1 MQGIIIDL
9 KYYPFYI
16 KRHFLFCEL
25 RRNCIPVILPYVLW
39 SHYLNVIAFVP
50 FNYDIFDRESCKWNI
65 RKEKHNNDCSKLT
78 KKKYIGIIERGI

>member
-25 RRNCIPVILPYVLW
+25 RRNCIPAILPYVLR

-50 FNYDIFDRESCKWNI
+50 FNYDIRSIANHVNETSE
-65 RKEKHNNDCSKLT
+65 RKKMIMIAQN
-78 KKKYIGIIERGI
+78 